1 MYCSLHLDSIVFTFS
16 GLWAVINNAGIAVF
30 AETEWCTMDAYQRVI
45 DVNLMGLIRVTKAF
59 LPLVRRAKG
68 RVVNMSSLA
77 GKMISL
83 FSHYVKSL
91 RHTLYN

>member
-1 MYCSLHLDSIVFTFS
+1 M
-16 GLWAVINNAGIAVF
+16 INNAGIAVF

-68 RVVNMSSLA
+68 RVVNMSSMA

-83 FSHYVKSL
+83 FSRLCKISQTYIQP
-91 RHTLYN
+91 

>member
-1 MYCSLHLDSIVFTFS
+1 M
-16 GLWAVINNAGIAVF
+16 INNAGIAVF
-30 AETEWCTMDAYQRVI
+30 AETEWCTMDAYQRAI
-45 DVNLMGLIRVTKAF
+45 GVNLMGLIRVTKAF

-83 FSHYVKSL
+83 FSRLCKISQKDIQC
-91 RHTLYN
+91 